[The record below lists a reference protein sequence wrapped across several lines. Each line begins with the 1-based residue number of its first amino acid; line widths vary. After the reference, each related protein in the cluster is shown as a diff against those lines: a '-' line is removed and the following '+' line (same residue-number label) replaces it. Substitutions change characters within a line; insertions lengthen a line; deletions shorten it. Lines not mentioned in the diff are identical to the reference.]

1 MDGNG
6 CFDGQRDA
14 TVEWAAAHPSLAP
27 DATQNLAAL
36 RAGQTIWGGWN
47 MASIRFFT
55 QVRLSRAVLVRPLR
69 ITLHARVRLCTVS
82 AALRPGVSGVLPASC
97 SWKCS

>member
-47 MASIRFFT
+47 VASIRFFT
-55 QVRLSRAVLVRPLR
+55 QVGASA
-69 ITLHARVRLCTVS
+69 TWDATGCVS
-82 AALRPGVSGVLPASC
+82 ASFARGCACALFQRRFVPVCVCGVLPASC
-97 SWKCS
+97 SW